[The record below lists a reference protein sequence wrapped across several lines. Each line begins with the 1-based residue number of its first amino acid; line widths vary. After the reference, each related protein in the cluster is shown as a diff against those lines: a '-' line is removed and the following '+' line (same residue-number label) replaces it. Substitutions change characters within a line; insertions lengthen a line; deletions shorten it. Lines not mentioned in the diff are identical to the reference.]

1 MKGRKIFAIV
11 FFVLCVAALAA
22 AGIVSYKA
30 FKGSIDYTFGF
41 LLFMPIWIG
50 SYWFLSF
57 FNALARHRK
66 GKKIKW
72 VIDKPVTRGLSTA
85 ANILSVLLVCFWI
98 YAYIFKILPMN
109 K

>member
-1 MKGRKIFAIV
+1 MKGRKTFAVIFY
-11 FFVLCVAALAA
+11 VLCAAALIA
-22 AGIVSYKA
+22 AGVISFMA
-30 FKGSIDYTFGF
+30 FRGTMDYTFGF

-57 FNALARHRK
+57 FNALARLKK

-72 VIDKPVTRGLSTA
+72 VIAKPVTRGLSTV

-98 YAYIFKILPMN
+98 YAYIFKIMPVS